1 MGMKGSPHDKLF
13 KEAFANPRNAA
24 AEIQSLAPP
33 ALVARMD
40 FESLTPLA
48 GSFRDVALAD
58 SSSDLLFSLR
68 IAGRNSLV
76 YVLFEHKSATDRW
89 VPFQLLR
96 YMVRIWERCRHD
108 NPELERLPPIIPL
121 VVHHNDT
128 GWTAGTDFHDV
139 IDSVV
144 VEVPELARVTPRF
157 EFLLDD
163 IGRATDEQIRARALN
178 AFGALALLF
187 LRDAR
192 TPGRF
197 TSAFAQWADL
207 LRELTRA
214 PDEPRALMILFSYLS
229 RVLDASA
236 WPQVHRVV
244 HTALPETEET
254 LMTTM
259 AEKWMQEGE
268 ERGLEKGRQQ
278 GLAEGLLQGRR
289 AQLAELLE
297 AKFGRLDEHALRR
310 LDGAD
315 DAALTRYSQRFVA
328 AATLDEVF
336 EGQA

>member
-108 NPELERLPPIIPL
+108 NPELERLPPILPL

-128 GWTAGTDFHDV
+128 GWTAGTGFHDV
-139 IDSVV
+139 MDAIVNDI
-144 VEVPELARVTPRF
+144 PELARLTPRA
-157 EFLLDD
+157 D
-163 IGRATDEQIRARALN
+163 
-178 AFGALALLF
+178 
-187 LRDAR
+187 
-192 TPGRF
+192 PGPH
-197 TSAFAQWADL
+197 AQ
-207 LRELTRA
+207 R
-214 PDEPRALMILFSYLS
+214 
-229 RVLDASA
+229 
-236 WPQVHRVV
+236 
-244 HTALPETEET
+244 
-254 LMTTM
+254 
-259 AEKWMQEGE
+259 
-268 ERGLEKGRQQ
+268 
-278 GLAEGLLQGRR
+278 
-289 AQLAELLE
+289 
-297 AKFGRLDEHALRR
+297 LRR
-310 LDGAD
+310 LGAVVLARCP
-315 DAALTRYSQRFVA
+315 DAGALHVSLRAVGGPA
-328 AATLDEVF
+328 A
-336 EGQA
+336 